1 MTQTPAPAPVQPQ
14 TQKLIVATLWLLVC
28 LALVPVANAVASPLW
43 AWLLTLALL
52 VVFTALCGLTTTGRL
67 SGTLIDDRNV
77 MSLSR
82 FQMMLW
88 TLLVLSGFV
97 SAALIRVF
105 HGVDKPLA
113 IPIQGELWTLMG
125 ISTASLVGSPLLLGN
140 KATLSPDDKD
150 AKRGFELL
158 KRQGDS
164 DETLDKKGLLV
175 VNTDPSKAR
184 FSDMFTGEE
193 VANAAQVDVSRLQM
207 LLFTMVT
214 VIAFAAKLGA
224 EFVRIGAGAGTG
236 AEFSMPSLDTSM
248 LALIGISHGGYL
260 VAKGQTQSRL
270 APSS

>member
-1 MTQTPAPAPVQPQ
+1 MTQTPPQTPAQPQ
-14 TQKLIVATLWLLVC
+14 KLLVATLWLLVC
-28 LALVPVANAVASPLW
+28 LALVPVVNAVASPLW

-82 FQMMLW
+82 FQTMLW

-105 HGVDKPLA
+105 HGVDNPLA

-140 KATLSPDDKD
+140 KATQSPDDKEE
-150 AKRGFELL
+150 KRTFPLL
-158 KRQGDS
+158 ERQGDS
-164 DETLDKKGLLV
+164 AQTLDKKGLLV

-236 AEFSMPSLDTSM
+236 AEFSMPYLDASM

-270 APSS
+270 APSP

>member
-1 MTQTPAPAPVQPQ
+1 MPQPPPQ
-14 TQKLIVATLWLLVC
+14 TQKPFAATVWLLVC
-28 LALVPVANAVASPLW
+28 LALVPVANAVAPPLL

-52 VVFTALCGLTTTGRL
+52 VVFTALCGQATSGRL
-67 SGTLIDDRNV
+67 SGALIDDRNV
-77 MSLSR
+77 MSLAR

-105 HGVDKPLA
+105 NGVDNPLA

-140 KATLSPDDKD
+140 KATQSPDDKE
-150 AKRGFELL
+150 AKRSFELL

-164 DETLDKKGLLV
+164 EQTLDKKGLLV

-193 VANAAQVDVSRLQM
+193 VANAAQIDVSRMQM

-236 AEFSMPSLDTSM
+236 AEFSMPYLDASM

-270 APSS
+270 APPSP